1 MAGSAPLPQRKC
13 CCGAAA
19 EGGPGLLGLLGAP
32 PPHVAGDQ
40 TDVWPRAPHHLA
52 LVPGAVHS
60 ARKGAGASFRG
71 AASPSPGPPREARG
85 VGVLGGGSHAGGGR
99 TRHHGH
105 RPGNEIQA
113 LGRRQDAGRRVRRA
127 AGRREGAGPVHSGQ
141 AKLIAGGDGG
151 LLTPWAPQGERG
163 RAVPPPGGGRPAAR
177 LLSRSFSGT
186 EPTSLPGGRR
196 PHHPSAPNDLASLRG
211 CSTWPGVHPNLES
224 VHAGRPLPGHT
235 QVGRRELQVPP
246 ALGTSPLRRLQGQPP
261 TPQASRGGARRPRSS
276 CWGQPCEPPPIL
288 QGHRPCLSPSP
299 AGREPVLNSP
309 SDQASDR
316 PPAGRSVP
324 HLLHWLCRGEPR
336 PGGPAAHVSRV
347 PHLWDAKADLSPS
360 TSGTCSP

>member
-1 MAGSAPLPQRKC
+1 MEPQRRAARGSWDSWGPLRHTWPGTRRT
-13 CCGAAA
+13 CGRGLHTTWPSSLEQCTRPGKAL
-19 EGGPGLLGLLGAP
+19 GPHSGVQHP
-32 PPHVAGDQ
+32 PPRD
-40 TDVWPRAPHHLA
+40 PRVRP
-52 LVPGAVHS
+52 VESGCW
-60 ARKGAGASFRG
+60 
-71 AASPSPGPPREARG
+71 
-85 VGVLGGGSHAGGGR
+85 GGGSHAGGGR

-186 EPTSLPGGRR
+186 EPTSLPGGRQ

-276 CWGQPCEPPPIL
+276 CWGL
-288 QGHRPCLSPSP
+288 
-299 AGREPVLNSP
+299 
-309 SDQASDR
+309 
-316 PPAGRSVP
+316 
-324 HLLHWLCRGEPR
+324 
-336 PGGPAAHVSRV
+336 
-347 PHLWDAKADLSPS
+347 
-360 TSGTCSP
+360 

>member
-1 MAGSAPLPQRKC
+1 M
-13 CCGAAA
+13 
-19 EGGPGLLGLLGAP
+19 
-32 PPHVAGDQ
+32 
-40 TDVWPRAPHHLA
+40 
-52 LVPGAVHS
+52 
-60 ARKGAGASFRG
+60 
-71 AASPSPGPPREARG
+71 
-85 VGVLGGGSHAGGGR
+85 
-99 TRHHGH
+99 RHHGH

-113 LGRRQDAGRRVRRA
+113 LGRRVRRA

-177 LLSRSFSGT
+177 PLSRSFSGT
-186 EPTSLPGGRR
+186 EPTSLPRGRR

-261 TPQASRGGARRPRSS
+261 TPQASRGEARRPRSS
-276 CWGQPCEPPPIL
+276 CWGQPREPPTPIL

-324 HLLHWLCRGEPR
+324 HLLHWVCRGEPR

>member
-1 MAGSAPLPQRKC
+1 MEPQRRAARGSWDSWGPLRHTWPGTRRTCGRGLHTTWPSSLEQCTRPGKALGPHSGVQHPLPR
-13 CCGAAA
+13 
-19 EGGPGLLGLLGAP
+19 
-32 PPHVAGDQ
+32 D
-40 TDVWPRAPHHLA
+40 PRVRP
-52 LVPGAVHS
+52 VESGCW
-60 ARKGAGASFRG
+60 
-71 AASPSPGPPREARG
+71 
-85 VGVLGGGSHAGGGR
+85 GGSHAGGGR

-177 LLSRSFSGT
+177 LLSRSFLGT

-211 CSTWPGVHPNLES
+211 CSTWPRVHPNLES

-276 CWGQPCEPPPIL
+276 CWGQPREPAPIL

-299 AGREPVLNSP
+299 TGREPVLHSP

-324 HLLHWLCRGEPR
+324 HLLHWVCRGEPR